1 LAESQLKVTEMSLS
15 PLEVQ
20 QSVPDTG
27 PSNSERYCMA
37 FSCQWISDS
46 VEAWAAK
53 TTVNLNP
60 MHKVNAVV
68 YRNNGI

>member
-46 VEAWAAK
+46 VEA
-53 TTVNLNP
+53 
-60 MHKVNAVV
+60 
-68 YRNNGI
+68 